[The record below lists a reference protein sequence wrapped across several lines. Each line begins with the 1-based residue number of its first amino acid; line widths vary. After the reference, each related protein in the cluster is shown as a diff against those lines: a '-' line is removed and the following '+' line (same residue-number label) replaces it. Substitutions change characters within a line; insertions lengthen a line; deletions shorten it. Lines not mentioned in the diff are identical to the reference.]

1 MASVMTVE
9 EMRIL
14 KENLESTQKRVSGNR
29 KEAIRV
35 LHEAGIVTKKGKLA
49 SPYRSTQDK

>member
-9 EMRIL
+9 EIEAL
-14 KENLESTQKRVSGNR
+14 KQQLESTRERVKGNR

-35 LHEAGIVTKKGKLA
+35 LHAAGIATKKGKLTA
-49 SPYRSTQDK
+49 RYRVARDE

>member
-1 MASVMTVE
+1 MASEMTAE
-9 EMRIL
+9 EFGVL
-14 KENLESTQKRVSGNR
+14 KEKLDSTRERVRGNR

-49 SPYRSTQDK
+49 FPYRETLDK